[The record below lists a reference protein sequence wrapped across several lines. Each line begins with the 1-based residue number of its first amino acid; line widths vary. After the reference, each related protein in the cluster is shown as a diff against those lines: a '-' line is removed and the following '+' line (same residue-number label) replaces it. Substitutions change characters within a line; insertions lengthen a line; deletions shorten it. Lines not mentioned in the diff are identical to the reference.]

1 MIASSI
7 YGVSTSFP
15 PAVRSLRGYR
25 RRRRGLLN
33 SEQMHVWVDL
43 GEDRNY

>member
-15 PAVRSLRGYR
+15 PPVRSIRGYR
-25 RRRRGLLN
+25 RRKRRRRG
-33 SEQMHVWVDL
+33 
-43 GEDRNY
+43 RAA